1 MPVTG
6 DARAFASG
14 AVREL
19 CGLAAS
25 VTPGTDCKGLM
36 PLLLRL
42 LTQLVRRG
50 QQSSGSSS
58 SAVGT
63 THTTCN
69 TTSDTTSNTTCN
81 DWAAVEVVPG
91 ESYGQLLDWV
101 GACVQRLPAELAY
114 ALPASLAHTAEAE
127 IAAALGRPLH
137 EAEVDALEAAVAGG
151 SGGV

>member
-1 MPVTG
+1 
-6 DARAFASG
+6 
-14 AVREL
+14 
-19 CGLAAS
+19 
-25 VTPGTDCKGLM
+25 M